1 MTPHDKY
8 SVRRNMEGA
17 VYCTKQI
24 RSKSKIPSK
33 RLITSSILI
42 LAMAQ
47 LRSGKSKGILFLEIM
62 KGGNIF

>member
-1 MTPHDKY
+1 
-8 SVRRNMEGA
+8 MEGA

-47 LRSGKSKGILFLEIM
+47 LRSGKSTGILFLEIM

>member
-1 MTPHDKY
+1 
-8 SVRRNMEGA
+8 MEGA